1 MTGKVLRYIIENE
14 SKSFSVK
21 LPVTAAVD
29 DLNNAVKAENS
40 QAFRN
45 IDAKDLTLWKVEIPD
60 EGKILTKSKDEDMVV
75 SEDGSKYLMTPLT
88 PSPRK
93 IKLEFSFNMPDETIR
108 VFVQVPK
115 GQSASTSSSRNKRQ
129 AVEEPF
135 LGHKRQAVEERDSPK
150 LPKYTRR
157 FAGADVVF
165 PEFHFYTKPSILD
178 SVGESLLGGE
188 STIVCGYRQSGS
200 STTCHA
206 LLRWFM
212 EHQEHFA
219 LISKEKYSCI
229 NEKDHDPKSG
239 SYRGYE
245 IHILTLNSS
254 IIVDRGVGK
263 FWETICKTLNRSDP
277 TRFHLEPMEE
287 ITGSSQFKRFFSRKS
302 LTNARP
308 VILLIDGASRI
319 VQVDSSNNGIQ
330 DVIKDFASVLKA
342 LRDDRD
348 TSCMYSTG
356 LFGTENVKSLIAHES
371 PFSYSKCWD
380 CGRFT
385 EDDVKGLLSQFAETQ
400 ITELDVA
407 GIASDIFELTLGH
420 RGLTG
425 ACCSYIEE
433 SYRIGNEPI
442 VTVDDWARHT
452 PHDLQEKICGI
463 HTYRLMMQRLPLLS
477 ENQRSMFITVMRFG
491 KHQVTPDNADLKFLL
506 EEGLVVET
514 AKGPQ
519 QMLAPDGFV
528 EIVCAAP
535 ILRAI
540 VMSRCDL
547 AIL

>member
-1 MTGKVLRYIIENE
+1 MTGKTLRCIVENE
-14 SKSFSVK
+14 SKPFSVK

-29 DLNNAVKAENS
+29 DLSKAIKAENS

-45 IDAKDLTLWKVEIPD
+45 IDAKDLTLWKVEIPG
-60 EGKILTKSKDEDMVV
+60 EGKVLIKSKDEDMVV

-93 IKLEFSFNMPDETIR
+93 IKLEFGFNAPDENIK

-115 GQSASTSSSRNKRQ
+115 GSDASTSSSRNKRQ
-129 AVEEPF
+129 AVEEPS
-135 LGHKRQAVEERDSPK
+135 LGHKRQAVEERGSSR

-157 FAGADVVF
+157 FAGADAVF
-165 PEFHFYTKPSILD
+165 PEFHFYIKPSILD

-188 STIVCGYRQSGS
+188 STIVCGHRQSGS
-200 STTCHA
+200 STTCQA
-206 LLRWFM
+206 LLRWFK

-219 LISKEKYSCI
+219 PISKESYSGI

-239 SYRGYE
+239 LYYGYE

-254 IIVDRGVGK
+254 IIVDWGVGK

-287 ITGSSQFKRFFSRKS
+287 IMDSSQFKRFFSKKS
-302 LTNARP
+302 LTNPRP
-308 VILLIDGASRI
+308 VILLIDEASCI
-319 VQVDSSNNGIQ
+319 AQVDSSTSGVQ
-330 DVIKDFASVLKA
+330 DVIKDFTSVLKA
-342 LRDDRD
+342 LRNDRH
-348 TSCMYSTG
+348 TFCMYSTG
-356 LFGTENVKSLIAHES
+356 LFGTENVKALIVHES
-371 PFSYSKCWD
+371 PFSYGKCWN

-385 EDDVKGLLSQFAETQ
+385 EDEIKELLSQFAETQ

-407 GIASDIFELTLGH
+407 EIASDIFELTLGH
-420 RGLTG
+420 RSLAG

-442 VTVDDWARHT
+442 ITIDDWVRHT
-452 PHDLQEKICGI
+452 PRDLHEKICGI
-463 HTYRLMMQRLPLLS
+463 HAYRLMMQRLPHFS
-477 ENQRSMFITVMRFG
+477 ENQRSMFTTVMRFG
-491 KHQVTPDNADLKFLL
+491 KHQVNPDNADLKFLL
-506 EEGLVVET
+506 EEGLVVE
-514 AKGPQ
+514 AVRGPQ
-519 QMLAPDGFV
+519 WMPAPHGLV

-547 AIL
+547 AVL